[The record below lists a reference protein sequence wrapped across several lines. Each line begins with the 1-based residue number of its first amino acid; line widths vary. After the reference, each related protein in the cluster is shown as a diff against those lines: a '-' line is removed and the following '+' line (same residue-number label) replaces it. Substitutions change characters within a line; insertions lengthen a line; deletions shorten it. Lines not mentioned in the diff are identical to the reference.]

1 MKCKQ
6 DAKATHN
13 SMFKGQANQ
22 ECLVA
27 KQVKPLA
34 GSNGEVDN
42 KSCLLANLSTAWFA
56 NS

>member
-6 DAKATHN
+6 DAKSTHN

-27 KQVKPLA
+27 KRVKPLA

-42 KSCLLANLSTAWFA
+42 KGCLLANLSIA
-56 NS
+56 